1 MQGGRSAMGDH
12 HSFSNYRPNFGPES
26 IEELKNN
33 ISSTHG
39 DFLQQDDPDKKS
51 DALRYMSGI
60 K

>member
-1 MQGGRSAMGDH
+1 MLGSLSLSLH
-12 HSFSNYRPNFGPES
+12 RPGF
-26 IEELKNN
+26 EELKNN

-39 DFLQQDDPDKKS
+39 DFLQQDDPHKKS